1 MLGRFAIMYVKGHV
15 WEKKLTQ
22 KTSLLRSLWIKKMCE
37 LRFLD
42 IRLKLKFRNVEYLKN
57 AILIMINDILI
68 TS

>member
-15 WEKKLTQ
+15 WEKKLIQ
-22 KTSLLRSLWIKKMCE
+22 KTSLWIKKMCE

-57 AILIMINDILI
+57 AIFIMINDILI
-68 TS
+68 TL